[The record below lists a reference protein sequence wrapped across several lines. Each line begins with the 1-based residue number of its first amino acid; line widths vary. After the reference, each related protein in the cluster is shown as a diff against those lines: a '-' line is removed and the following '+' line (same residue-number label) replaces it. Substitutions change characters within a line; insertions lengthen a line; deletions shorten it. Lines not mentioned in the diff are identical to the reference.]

1 MRTSS
6 SIYASFLLA
15 ATNLVCSTLRHRKS
29 LNSQVIRHVRVDGI
43 LSDSPA
49 KRRHSCITDLGLF
62 NLDDEVTFMYETRN
76 MEFVNIF
83 IFGYQ
88 DSLLYQKEMKP

>member
-1 MRTSS
+1 
-6 SIYASFLLA
+6 
-15 ATNLVCSTLRHRKS
+15 
-29 LNSQVIRHVRVDGI
+29 
-43 LSDSPA
+43 
-49 KRRHSCITDLGLF
+49 
-62 NLDDEVTFMYETRN
+62 MYETRN